1 MKRESTE
8 KLQEERQDTVEKL
21 PTKKQRLESKKE
33 EEVVAEIFADPTYDI
48 TFKMLF
54 GSDKNKDVLISLL
67 NSLLGFKGEKEIKD
81 VEINNTALPVIPFST
96 DKSKLGVSSTVDVLC
111 TTLNGQKIAIEMQG
125 QKTKYFLAR
134 EQEYMAKLLIGQ
146 VKEGEGK
153 KYHEKVLETYIV
165 IITKENVFTGKSEFE
180 KKKLFEIDV
189 EPRIVQTNE
198 SYPDNK
204 MHWKFFELAKFKS
217 SSNYSKITKD
227 SNLKEQWLEFLIE
240 CNKQLTE
247 PERNEIIKQGYEIM
261 KIAKWGPDIQA
272 AYWKQKQ
279 DVEDILQEQEDL
291 IEETKQKAFQKGKLK
306 GEIKGEIGKIKI
318 ALGEKWEN
326 EKVDKKVVKK
336 LKHTHEK
343 FQDIKEYFEK
353 NPNQLTE
360 DDNESVIIGELGL
373 LDDYS

>member
-1 MKRESTE
+1 
-8 KLQEERQDTVEKL
+8 
-21 PTKKQRLESKKE
+21 
-33 EEVVAEIFADPTYDI
+33 
-48 TFKMLF
+48 
-54 GSDKNKDVLISLL
+54 
-67 NSLLGFKGEKEIKD
+67 
-81 VEINNTALPVIPFST
+81 
-96 DKSKLGVSSTVDVLC
+96 
-111 TTLNGQKIAIEMQG
+111 MQG

-180 KKKLFEIDV
+180 RKKLFEIDV

-326 EKVDKKVVKK
+326 EKVDEKVVKK